1 MDPLSD
7 VNNSLS
13 SSWQKHAA
21 VLKSTINQLDIVGIY
36 QLHYSTKEY
45 TYFKFTWNIYVQ
57 TTFQIRNHILTNLK
71 RT

>member
-36 QLHYSTKEY
+36 HLHYLTKEY
-45 TYFKFTWNIYVQ
+45 TYFKLAWNIYVQ
-57 TTFQIRNHILTNLK
+57 TTFQIRNHISTNLK